1 MSTFQIILLIIFI
14 VSALVGYKII
24 NRVPSLLHTPLM
36 SGMNAFSGITILGC
50 LSATAATGVLGEGN
64 INWLARILG
73 YIAII
78 LAMLNVVGG
87 FGVTHRMLQ
96 MFQSQKSIKRGG
108 ARIMSAS
115 VINYVLAA
123 IGQVNI
129 IPRMDSA
136 KQIPY
141 LIMAGALA
149 ILVLIGISMMSKV
162 RLSVA
167 GNLLGS
173 VSMALAIG
181 ITLWAFDIFS
191 VIDLWVAMLIG
202 ALLGLVLSRKV
213 TMLQMPQLVGLLNG
227 FGGAASMIAGAL
239 TLLNPGGD
247 DPFSVIT
254 SGLAIFV
261 GSLTLTGS
269 IVAAGKLHQVFTQK
283 PIILTGHRFW
293 ALGSLVLGILTVPL
307 FLLPTFQAGGAKT
320 VLILLC
326 VLISGAFGIFFS
338 VRVGGADMP
347 ITISLLNSFSGVA
360 GGIAGL
366 AISDPLLVA
375 VGGIVGASGLLL
387 TQIMCR
393 AMNRNL
399 LDILLG
405 KTSANVMQ
413 KADKVTA
420 DKADES
426 TALAAETDTDLSPSP
441 PTKGKVQSVS
451 MSKTVVE
458 AKTETETITAE
469 AVRVSATVIET
480 KQEETEGADYA
491 SWLRDA
497 KRVIIVPGYG
507 MALSQSQHLVKELM
521 DKLEARGAVVDFA
534 IHPVA
539 GRMPG
544 HMNVLLAEVEIPYEK
559 LREMDD
565 INDEFKTAD
574 IAIIIGANDVVNP
587 AANTAENTPI
597 YGMPILQVEDTKH
610 LIIMNFDKKPGYA
623 GVDNPL
629 YEADDDQVAL
639 LLGDAK
645 DSLKIVL
652 EEL

>member
-1 MSTFQIILLIIFI
+1 
-14 VSALVGYKII
+14 
-24 NRVPSLLHTPLM
+24 
-36 SGMNAFSGITILGC
+36 
-50 LSATAATGVLGEGN
+50 
-64 INWLARILG
+64 
-73 YIAII
+73 
-78 LAMLNVVGG
+78 
-87 FGVTHRMLQ
+87 
-96 MFQSQKSIKRGG
+96 
-108 ARIMSAS
+108 
-115 VINYVLAA
+115 
-123 IGQVNI
+123 
-129 IPRMDSA
+129 
-136 KQIPY
+136 
-141 LIMAGALA
+141 MAGALA

-645 DSLKIVL
+645 D
-652 EEL
+652 